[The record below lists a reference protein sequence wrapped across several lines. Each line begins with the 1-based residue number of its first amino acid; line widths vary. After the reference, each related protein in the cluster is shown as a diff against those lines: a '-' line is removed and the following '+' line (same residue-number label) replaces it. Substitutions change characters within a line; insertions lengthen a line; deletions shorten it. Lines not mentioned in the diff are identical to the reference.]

1 MSSSK
6 PKTGAHGSAARPSAS
21 TDQNPHP
28 GSAGQRVEA
37 VSLFVISAP
46 SGAGKTSLVR
56 ELLQRRSDVRMSTSY
71 TTRPRRPTEVHG
83 EHYYFVDEPTFVRMI
98 GDNDFLE
105 HANVFG
111 NRYGTSR
118 TLVKGLLSE
127 GQNVILEI
135 DWQGAGQVRAAMA
148 HCKSVFV
155 LPPSVTELER
165 RLRGRATDSDEVIAR
180 RLSDARSDMSHWDEF
195 DYVIVNDDFETA
207 VADLTAIITQGGH
220 RLGAERASLRPL
232 VEALLASPST

>member
-1 MSSSK
+1 MSPSK
-6 PKTGAHGSAARPSAS
+6 PKSGAATDAARPSSSSDHRSAPG
-21 TDQNPHP
+21 TDD
-28 GSAGQRVEA
+28 GRVQA
-37 VSLFVISAP
+37 ASLFVISAP

-83 EHYYFVDEPTFVRMI
+83 EHYYFVDETAFVRMI

-118 TLVKGLLSE
+118 SQVQGLLSE

-135 DWQGAGQVRAAMA
+135 DWQGAGQVRTAMA

-155 LPPSVTELER
+155 LPPSVVELER

-207 VADLTAIITQGGH
+207 VGDLTSIITRGGPG
-220 RLGAERASLRPL
+220 LGAERASLRPL
-232 VEALLASPST
+232 VSELLASPST